1 MRRAVQLP
9 GTSAGGVRNM
19 VPGMDYL
26 TELISQAMDTQIWQD
41 DGAVKLY
48 LYCLSHASHNVFK
61 WRGISVQPGD
71 LPLSER
77 HAAGALMWSRNKLDR
92 KLRVLEEAGLITVL
106 SATCKGTMIHLVHW
120 PKVSASDFSRL
131 HDEAGSGTGNEAAA
145 NESGSIMKPQTKP
158 AARTDRPQDGA
169 GLQRAGIKPEPDWSY
184 GEAGNG
190 SNSSKMEP
198 NPIEKKSISSL
209 PASEPDG
216 FTSVWIAYPSTRR
229 TQRREAALLVSKA
242 LEDGA
247 TIESILSALEAEKQ
261 SDDWQ
266 QENGRFIPGIVKWL
280 EKENWRSFLQHQGE
294 PDEEEEQWTSW

>member
-1 MRRAVQLP
+1 
-9 GTSAGGVRNM
+9 
-19 VPGMDYL
+19 
-26 TELISQAMDTQIWQD
+26 
-41 DGAVKLY
+41 
-48 LYCLSHASHNVFK
+48 
-61 WRGISVQPGD
+61 
-71 LPLSER
+71 
-77 HAAGALMWSRNKLDR
+77 MWSRNKLDR

-145 NESGSIMKPQTKP
+145 NESGSIVKPQTEPETKP
-158 AARTDRPQDGA
+158 AARTDRLQDGS
-169 GLQRAGIKPEPDWSY
+169 GLQRTGIKPEPDWSH

-190 SNSSKMEP
+190 SNRSKMEP
-198 NPIEKKSISSL
+198 NPIEKKSISSPL
-209 PASEPDG
+209 ASEPDG

-247 TIESILSALEAEKQ
+247 TIESILSALEEEKQ
-261 SDDWQ
+261 SDDWR

-280 EKENWRSFLQHQGE
+280 EKENWRSFLQHKGE

>member
-1 MRRAVQLP
+1 
-9 GTSAGGVRNM
+9 M

-26 TELISQAMDTQIWQD
+26 TELISQAMETQIWQD

-48 LYCLSHASHNVFK
+48 LYCLSRASHNVFK

-77 HAAGALMWSRNKLDR
+77 HAAGAMMWSRNKLDR

-106 SATCKGTMIHLVHW
+106 SATSKGTMIHIVHW
-120 PKVSASDFSRL
+120 TKVSAPGLLRL
-131 HDEAGSGTGNEAAA
+131 HDEAGNGAGNEAAA
-145 NESGSIMKPQTKP
+145 NESGSITKPQTDPATKP
-158 AARTDRPQDGA
+158 DVRTDRPQDGA
-169 GLQRAGIKPEPDWSY
+169 GLQRPGTMPEPDWFH

-190 SNSSKMEP
+190 SNGSKMEP

-247 TIESILSALEAEKQ
+247 TIEAILSALEAEKQ

-266 QENGRFIPGIVKWL
+266 RENGRFIPGIVKWL

-294 PDEEEEQWTSW
+294 SDEEEEQWTSW